1 MNLREKIRDYLWKIF
16 IQRQSKDNIIYPI
29 SGKDIERAT
38 NYLLRL
44 FREAKKEE
52 KKKETKCMEL

>member
-1 MNLREKIRDYLWKIF
+1 MNLREKIRNYLWKVF

-29 SGKDIERAT
+29 SEKDIERAT

-44 FREAKKEE
+44 FREAKKE
-52 KKKETKCMEL
+52 KKRC